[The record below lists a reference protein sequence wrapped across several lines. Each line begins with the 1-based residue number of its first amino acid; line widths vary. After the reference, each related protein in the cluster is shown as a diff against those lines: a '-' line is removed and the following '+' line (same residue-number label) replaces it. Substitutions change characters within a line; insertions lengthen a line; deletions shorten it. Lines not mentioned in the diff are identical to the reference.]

1 MWAELRKHALG
12 NKPSAGLDDVP
23 DDAAANRFNTYFAEV
38 GHRIAEELAG
48 RRDGTALP
56 PRPPTV
62 CSSAFTVRPATL
74 PELSGAL
81 KRMSGSR
88 ATGSDGVSLQLIRRC
103 FPWAATRLGVYSVQ
117 FPEFLSSILQ
127 YPQYGSTPE

>member
-12 NKPSAGLDDVP
+12 NKQSAGLDDVT

-38 GHRIAEELAG
+38 GRRIAEELAG

-88 ATGSDGVSLQLIRRC
+88 ATGSDGVSLQLIRRL
-103 FPWAATRLGVYSVQ
+103 FPGGRPSLTADHQ
-117 FPEFLSSILQ
+117 FIHRHWKG